1 METRERARFAVVI
14 TRDTLEDWTIY
25 VTADSRED
33 ACEQADAIVSN
44 CMFPEFEMIESDY
57 HFDANPID
65 AWHHAEPTRAD
76 DGGEMVCRLCLN
88 KVQWTGMA
96 VDDPGTEP
104 ARPSRVPGSMCLRSR
119 LRHSSPRHRVGQFVT
134 HDTDEP
140 LRIRSGLPADQGMG
154 EQG

>member
-33 ACEQADAIVSN
+33 ACEQADAIVST

-76 DGGEMVCRLCLN
+76 DRRRDGLPPLPQQGAMDRH
-88 KVQWTGMA
+88 GR
-96 VDDPGTEP
+96 G
-104 ARPSRVPGSMCLRSR
+104 RPKKPNRQDHPGSLDPLTILEVAPIEAGHAR
-119 LRHSSPRHRVGQFVT
+119 LELARRQ
-134 HDTDEP
+134 
-140 LRIRSGLPADQGMG
+140 SGA
-154 EQG
+154 

>member
-96 VDDPGTEP
+96 VNDPRNRTGKT
-104 ARPSRVPGSMCLRSR
+104 VPGPWIHVPSEPP
-119 LRHSSPRHRVGQFVT
+119 RHSAAEASSRP
-134 HDTDEP
+134 
-140 LRIRSGLPADQGMG
+140 IRDA
-154 EQG
+154 